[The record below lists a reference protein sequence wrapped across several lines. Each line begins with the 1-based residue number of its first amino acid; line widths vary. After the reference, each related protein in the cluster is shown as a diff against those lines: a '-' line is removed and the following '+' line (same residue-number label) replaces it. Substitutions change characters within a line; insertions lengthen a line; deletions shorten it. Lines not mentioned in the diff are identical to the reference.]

1 MFYLINQK
9 GSKSGTQLFNGLR
22 FFLLSHVREI
32 KGALSEII
40 RKPLSSFVTI
50 SLIGISIGL
59 PSIFVILGENFLAGL
74 DRMDQSV
81 KINVFLDKNVLVT
94 EGLALSK
101 EIQNQ
106 PDVSTVRFISSE
118 EAIKEFQKQTNL
130 SEILFTLGQNPLPH
144 VVEVVPVSFDP
155 IDVAIL
161 VSSLNDRGGV
171 ESASTNL
178 SWLERLYGI
187 FSIVRSIGI
196 VFAVTFF
203 VGLILVVA
211 HTIGVAIQNK
221 AEEIELMFLLGAT
234 SSFIKRPFL
243 YLGFWYGLGGGLFA
257 NLITQISFFPL
268 VIGVERLAQSYQSSF
283 SFDRGGSEMFF
294 LILLIGVF
302 LGTTGAFLALSKKMG
317 EINPKRHG
325 YS

>member
-1 MFYLINQK
+1 M
-9 GSKSGTQLFNGLR
+9 R
-22 FFLLSHVREI
+22 
-32 KGALSEII
+32 EII

-59 PSIFVILGENFLAGL
+59 PSIFLILGENFLAGL
-74 DRMDQSV
+74 DRIDQSV
-81 KINVFLDKNVLVT
+81 KINVFLDKSVLVA

-101 EIQNQ
+101 EIQDQ
-106 PDVSTVRFISSE
+106 PDVSLVRFISSE
-118 EAIKEFQKQTNL
+118 EAIKDFQKQTNL

-144 VVEVVPVSFDP
+144 VIEVVPVSFDP

-161 VSSLNDRGGV
+161 VSSLNDLNGV

-178 SWLERLYGI
+178 GWLERLYGV

-196 VFAVTFF
+196 VFVIIFF
-203 VGLILVVA
+203 AGLILVVA

-221 AEEIELMFLLGAT
+221 AEEIELMLLLGAT
-234 SSFIKRPFL
+234 SSFIRRPFL
-243 YLGFWYGLGGGLFA
+243 YLGFWYGLGGGFFA
-257 NLITQISFFPL
+257 NIITQISFFPFAA
-268 VIGVERLAQSYQSSF
+268 GVERLAQSYQSSF
-283 SFDRGGSEMFF
+283 SFDRGGSDMFL

-317 EINPKRHG
+317 EINPKGHG

>member
-1 MFYLINQK
+1 MINQK
-9 GSKSGTQLFNGLR
+9 GSKGGTLFFNGLR
-22 FFLLSHVREI
+22 FFVLSHVREI

-74 DRMDQSV
+74 DRIDQSAKV
-81 KINVFLDKNVLVT
+81 NVFLDKNVLVT

-101 EIQNQ
+101 EIQDQ
-106 PDVSTVRFISSE
+106 PDVSLVRFISSE
-118 EAIKEFQKQTNL
+118 EAIKDFQKQTNL

-161 VSSLNDRGGV
+161 VSSLNDLNGV

-178 SWLERLYGI
+178 GWLERLYGV

-196 VFAVTFF
+196 VFAIIFF

-221 AEEIELMFLLGAT
+221 AEEIELMLLLGAT
-234 SSFIKRPFL
+234 SSFIRRPFL

-257 NLITQISFFPL
+257 NIITQISFFPL
-268 VIGVERLAQSYQSSF
+268 AAGVERLAQSYQSSF
-283 SFDRGGSEMFF
+283 SFDRGGGDTFF

-317 EINPKRHG
+317 EINPKGHG
-325 YS
+325 YSYN

>member
-1 MFYLINQK
+1 M
-9 GSKSGTQLFNGLR
+9 
-22 FFLLSHVREI
+22 FLL
-32 KGALSEII
+32 
-40 RKPLSSFVTI
+40 
-50 SLIGISIGL
+50 
-59 PSIFVILGENFLAGL
+59 
-74 DRMDQSV
+74 
-81 KINVFLDKNVLVT
+81 T
-94 EGLALSK
+94 EGLSLSK

-106 PDVSTVRFISSE
+106 PDVSMVRFISSE

-130 SEILFTLGQNPLPH
+130 SEILFTLDQNPLPH

-161 VSSLNDRGGV
+161 VSSLNDLNGV

-178 SWLERLYGI
+178 SWLERLYGVL
-187 FSIVRSIGI
+187 SIVRSIGI

-221 AEEIELMFLLGAT
+221 AEEIELMFLLGA
-234 SSFIKRPFL
+234 SGSYIRRPFL
-243 YLGFWYGLGGGLFA
+243 YLGFWWFRGGLFA
-257 NLITQISFFPL
+257 NIITQVSFFPL
-268 VIGVERLAQSYQSSF
+268 ATGVERLAQSYQSSF
-283 SFDRGGSEMFF
+283 LVRQGRKRHVF

-302 LGTTGAFLALSKKMG
+302 LGISGAFLGLSKKMD
-317 EINPKRHG
+317 EINPKGHD

>member
-1 MFYLINQK
+1 MINQK
-9 GSKSGTQLFNGLR
+9 GSKGGTQFFNGLR
-22 FFLLSHVREI
+22 FFLLSHVRGF

-74 DRMDQSV
+74 DRIDQSA

-101 EIQNQ
+101 EIQDQ
-106 PDVSTVRFISSE
+106 PDVSLVRFISSE
-118 EAIKEFQKQTNL
+118 EAIKDFQKETNL

-161 VSSLNDRGGV
+161 VSSLNDLNGV

-178 SWLERLYGI
+178 GWLERLYGV

-196 VFAVTFF
+196 VFAIIFF

-221 AEEIELMFLLGAT
+221 AEEIELMLLLGAT
-234 SSFIKRPFL
+234 SSFIRRPFF

-257 NLITQISFFPL
+257 NIMTQISFFPL
-268 VIGVERLAQSYQSSF
+268 AAGVERLAQSYQSSF
-283 SFDRGGSEMFF
+283 SFDRGGSDMFF
-294 LILLIGVF
+294 LILIIGAF

-317 EINPKRHG
+317 EINPKGHG
-325 YS
+325 NSYI